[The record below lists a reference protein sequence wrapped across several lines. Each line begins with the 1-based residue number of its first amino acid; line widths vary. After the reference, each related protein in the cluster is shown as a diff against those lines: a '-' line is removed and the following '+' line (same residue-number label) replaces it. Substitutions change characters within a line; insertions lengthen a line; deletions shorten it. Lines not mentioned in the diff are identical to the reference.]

1 MFRILKIFSKTLLFA
16 LFCAAAFWASR
27 AENPRSA
34 IEELAR
40 LPDCDFAGLAESC
53 WAEGKRAEAFACL
66 EYAVSNKT
74 GDADECAFLREK
86 YLKSEE
92 LRNSAWGRLC
102 AVGRGFA
109 TGDVDG
115 ADSLAGA
122 ALSDLLLYGDL
133 RDIVKETAIN
143 DKADPFVLALAS
155 AGAATTLFPPA
166 DGALSLAKIAKR
178 AGSLAAPLENSIL
191 RAVRSALK
199 SPPAKAAEELKKSLG
214 PISGLSKKT
223 KTWTGF
229 SAVLKSADSPE
240 DISKICALL
249 GKSPDNAAKLEQIL
263 FISGKSAKRSFDF
276 IVENSQRGMDFLY
289 SAMRKGPRAAE
300 FAARHPSFAARA
312 AKNAYKGYPL
322 AAAEIADAA
331 TALFGKS
338 EALRWLAVF
347 CLSAAAFAAAL
358 PYGYIFSAAKEIDKA
373 RYRAR
378 AAAANVALD
387 LLFVAVL
394 RWGVASAALATVISQ
409 ALSAVLSFRKLAG
422 PGTAYRVRWRRVRF
436 DSGTL
441 RQVLGLG
448 LPSGVQN
455 SVISLA
461 NVIVQANINAFGS
474 AAMAGCGAYSK
485 VEGFAFLP
493 ITCFALALST
503 FVSQNVGAGRYDR
516 VKQGM
521 RFGLLCSPLLAEGVG
536 LGMYLL
542 APRLI
547 AAFNGEAQVV
557 AYGVNYARTVAL
569 FYCLLAFSHC
579 CAGLLRGLG
588 RPVIPM
594 GIMLAVWCVLRITY
608 ITLTVRVLPTIR
620 VVYWAYPL
628 TWGISSVLFALCL
641 ARLRFPPMP
650 GPAAPIEKGNKG

>member
-1 MFRILKIFSKTLLFA
+1 MRKNETQCSLTQGGVARAMLLFA
-16 LFCAAAFWASR
+16 LPIFCSNLFQQLYNAVDSLIVGNFLGGEALAAVGSSGSLIMLLVGFVNGMSLGAGVLVARFFGAGDRENLER
-27 AENPRSA
+27 AVHTTVA
-34 IEELAR
+34 LGLA
-40 LPDCDFAGLAESC
+40 AGLVLTVAGVLFTPQLLRWMGTPEDVIGSSV
-53 WAEGKRAEAFACL
+53 AYFRV
-66 EYAVSNKT
+66 Y
-74 GDADECAFLREK
+74 FL
-86 YLKSEE
+86 
-92 LRNSAWGRLC
+92 
-102 AVGRGFA
+102 
-109 TGDVDG
+109 
-115 ADSLAGA
+115 
-122 ALSDLLLYGDL
+122 
-133 RDIVKETAIN
+133 
-143 DKADPFVLALAS
+143 
-155 AGAATTLFPPA
+155 
-166 DGALSLAKIAKR
+166 
-178 AGSLAAPLENSIL
+178 GS
-191 RAVRSALK
+191 
-199 SPPAKAAEELKKSLG
+199 
-214 PISGLSKKT
+214 
-223 KTWTGF
+223 
-229 SAVLKSADSPE
+229 SAVVLYNVGAGILQSVGDSRSPMVY
-240 DISKICALL
+240 LL
-249 GKSPDNAAKLEQIL
+249 VS
-263 FISGKSAKRSFDF
+263 S
-276 IVENSQRGMDFLY
+276 
-289 SAMRKGPRAAE
+289 
-300 FAARHPSFAARA
+300 
-312 AKNAYKGYPL
+312 
-322 AAAEIADAA
+322 
-331 TALFGKS
+331 
-338 EALRWLAVF
+338 
-347 CLSAAAFAAAL
+347 
-358 PYGYIFSAAKEIDKA
+358 
-373 RYRAR
+373 
-378 AAAANVALD
+378 AANVALD

-436 DSGTL
+436 DPGTL

-650 GPAAPIEKGNKG
+650 GLAVAPVEKESKG